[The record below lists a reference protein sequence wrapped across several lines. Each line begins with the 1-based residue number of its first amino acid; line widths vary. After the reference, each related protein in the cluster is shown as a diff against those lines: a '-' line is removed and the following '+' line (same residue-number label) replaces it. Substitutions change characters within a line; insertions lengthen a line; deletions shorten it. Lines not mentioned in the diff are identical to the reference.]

1 MANNT
6 IDISESLNKYLT
18 DFDGARGE
26 GKTEREK
33 SLFLPFQKI
42 AAKMLYGGYFVV
54 LDDNGN
60 VIRRVYLHTV
70 EFYYHEEH
78 NGAVKDYIV
87 YHRNPDNPQKK
98 PNPLPSF
105 PIGTLHT
112 HVSGVDITFEDNRHP
127 ENPEYRA
134 SVLIR
139 AFRVEEVKTI
149 PGLIFTQTVDERSTY
164 FYNALFMGVNVID
177 GGMRVYWHDNDVKEC
192 EAPLS
197 KPRLN
202 VGKFVEKTHKKGYK
216 YYEKK
221 KEFEQDERSWAF
233 YR

>member
-6 IDISESLNKYLT
+6 IDISESLNKYLSG
-18 DFDGARGE
+18 FDGAHGE
-26 GKTEREK
+26 GKTERED
-33 SLFLPFQKI
+33 SLIPPFKQI
-42 AAKMLYGGYFVV
+42 AAKLLYGGHFVV
-54 LDDNGN
+54 LDGNDN

-70 EFYYHEEH
+70 EFYYHEER
-78 NGAVKDYIV
+78 NVVKDYIV

-105 PIGTLHT
+105 PIGSLHT

-149 PGLIFTQTVDERSTY
+149 PGLLFTQTVDERSTY

-192 EAPLS
+192 EVPLS
-197 KPRLN
+197 KPREN
-202 VGKFVEKTHKKGYK
+202 VGEFVKKTHKKGYI

-221 KEFEQDERSWAF
+221 KEFKQDERAWAF

>member
-18 DFDGARGE
+18 DFDGAHGE
-26 GKTEREK
+26 GETERED
-33 SLFLPFQKI
+33 SLIPPFKQI
-42 AAKMLYGGYFVV
+42 AAKLLYGGHFVV
-54 LDDNGN
+54 LDGNGN

-70 EFYYHEEH
+70 EFYYHEER
-78 NGAVKDYIV
+78 NVVKDYIV

-105 PIGTLHT
+105 PIGSLHT

-149 PGLIFTQTVDERSTY
+149 PGLLFTQTVDERSTY

-192 EAPLS
+192 EVPLS

-216 YYEKK
+216 CYEKK
-221 KEFEQDERSWAF
+221 QEFEQDERTWAF